1 MANNG
6 YTLDDIADFIKYCK
20 GNQDYFLPHPLIKPL
35 IPEKKLYA
43 IEYQRRI
50 KLVQLGERLNIIKSA
65 PPEEQENFIIQM
77 TPTLDKFYRKKD
89 RKAKKR

>member
-6 YTLDDIADFIKYCK
+6 YTLDDIADFIEYCK
-20 GNQDYFLPHPLIKPL
+20 GNQECFLTHPLIRPL
-35 IPEKKLYA
+35 ISEKKLYA
-43 IEYQRRI
+43 IEYQRKI
-50 KLVQLGERLNIIKSA
+50 KLVQLEERLNIIKCA

-77 TPTLDKFYRKKD
+77 TPTLDKFYRKD

>member
-6 YTLDDIADFIKYCK
+6 YTLDDITNFINYCMK
-20 GNQDYFLPHPLIKPL
+20 NQDYFLPHPLIRPL
-35 IPEKKLYA
+35 IPEKKLYE

-50 KLVQLGERLNIIKSA
+50 KLVELEERLNIMKSA
-65 PPEEQENFIIQM
+65 TPEEQENFIIQM
-77 TPTLDKFYRKKD
+77 TPTLDKFYRKD